1 LRPCRHQMTPIN
13 VSKTP
18 PMVRTI
24 LIEALPFSLIVPGRD
39 DSTVGPAPRPT
50 LPRLTLESIV

>member
-1 LRPCRHQMTPIN
+1 MTPIN
-13 VSKTP
+13 ASKTP